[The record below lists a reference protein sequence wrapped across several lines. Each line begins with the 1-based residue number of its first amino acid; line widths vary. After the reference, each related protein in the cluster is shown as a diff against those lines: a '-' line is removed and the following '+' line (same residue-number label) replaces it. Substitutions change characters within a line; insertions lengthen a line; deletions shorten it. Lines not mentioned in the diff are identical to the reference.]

1 MRKKLLISRS
11 SLRSILNVTPKSN
24 HLSIEVCDSVGS
36 SKLQW
41 HGWSHAAACVPSEAS
56 DTPQKSGLRV
66 PKHERRAMVESFVN
80 KYRSENAGKLP
91 AIKRTQKEVG
101 GSYYVIRE
109 IIQELKYKSEMKPLN
124 NIDEISVAKLFDES
138 KLKTAESVDVS
149 SVKIKKVKDGPIQ
162 DDFQSELLDGK
173 KNVNLSCELLEEK
186 EGPQTSSWKGR
197 LSEAEVISTPDD
209 HCTTSDSNILEKH
222 FKDFS
227 SPQLAN
233 DVKTEEAVSSFSD
246 SVALESQLIQLEAEH
261 FSRDHGSEFVDM
273 ENHKKIEEQSIKK
286 ASYDRREQPALEDM
300 SGEAF
305 HSSPQVSNDV
315 KSDEAVSS
323 CPSDYDAPER
333 HQLKKEIEQASAPI
347 IAQSGSSS
355 SKDQIHD
362 SKFVDIKNHQ
372 TNEIKS
378 LEKAGLERKVQDGA
392 QDNPGRGSAKHK
404 KEQSQESLELDESKI
419 DSSNKRE
426 RSVAVASNKSNLW
439 GNLKSFADGI
449 LNIWRKL

>member
-1 MRKKLLISRS
+1 MRKKLLISCS
-11 SLRSILNVTPKSN
+11 SLRSISNLTPKSN
-24 HLSIEVCDSVGS
+24 HLSIVVCDSVGS
-36 SKLQW
+36 SKL
-41 HGWSHAAACVPSEAS
+41 HCRGWSHAAACVPSETS
-56 DTPQKSGLRV
+56 DTRPKRGLRV
-66 PKHERRAMVESFVN
+66 PKHVRRAMVESFVN

-91 AIKRTQKEVG
+91 AIKHTQKEVG

-109 IIQELKYKSEMKPLN
+109 IILELEYKSKMKPVN

-149 SVKIKKVKDGPIQ
+149 SGKIKKVKDGPIQ

-173 KNVNLSCELLEEK
+173 KNEEK
-186 EGPQTSSWKGR
+186 EGPQTSSWKER

-209 HCTTSDSNILEKH
+209 RCTTSDSNILEKH

-227 SPQLAN
+227 SPQLPN

-246 SVALESQLIQLEAEH
+246 SVAPESQLIQLEAEH
-261 FSRDHGSEFVDM
+261 FSRGHGSEFVGM

-300 SGEAF
+300 HGEAS

-315 KSDEAVSS
+315 RSDEAVSS
-323 CPSDYDAPER
+323 CPSDNVAPAR
-333 HQLKKEIEQASAPI
+333 HQPKEEIEQVSAPI
-347 IAQSGSSS
+347 IEKSGSSS
-355 SKDQIHD
+355 NKDQIHD
-362 SKFVDIKNHQ
+362 SK
-372 TNEIKS
+372 
-378 LEKAGLERKVQDGA
+378 LEKAGHERKVQDGA
-392 QDNPGRGSAKHK
+392 QDKSGRDSPKHK
-404 KEQSQESLELDESKI
+404 KELSQGSLELDDSKI

-426 RSVAVASNKSNLW
+426 SSGAVASNKFSLW